1 MVVYFHKDLY
11 VIFIFMQLFL
21 GNLIVYLSA
30 GKVLILKH
38 WIKPWHA
45 QRVLPKTFLE
55 LWFRRRGRLGDGC
68 VSWTEQVLLMYL
80 FFKPL
85 GTLLFLYSNDR
96 LKWCMPIKCL
106 NLPDG
111 KINKVGNSK
120 SQGNDASIMLKQ
132 SPCLTHQ
139 SKVIQQRSPVMVS
152 ITAPQ
157 LYLKINFQHLCFRF
171 SFLLK
176 LTMLSGFSAWAIWGV
191 NMTSEK

>member
-68 VSWTEQVLLMYL
+68 VSWTEQVLLMYP
-80 FFKPL
+80 FYKPL

-96 LKWCMPIKCL
+96 FKWCMPIKCL

-139 SKVIQQRSPVMVS
+139 SKVIQQRFPVMVS
-152 ITAPQ
+152 ITAP
-157 LYLKINFQHLCFRF
+157 
-171 SFLLK
+171 
-176 LTMLSGFSAWAIWGV
+176 
-191 NMTSEK
+191 

>member
-1 MVVYFHKDLY
+1 MHRGFFPRPSLNCDSEEGGGLE
-11 VIFIFMQLFL
+11 M
-21 GNLIVYLSA
+21 GVYL
-30 GKVLILKH
+30 
-38 WIKPWHA
+38 
-45 QRVLPKTFLE
+45 E
-55 LWFRRRGRLGDGC
+55 LSR
-68 VSWTEQVLLMYL
+68 
-80 FFKPL
+80 FFWCTYFISL
-85 GTLLFLYSNDR
+85 WAHYYSYIQTIDSNDA
-96 LKWCMPIKCL
+96 CL
-106 NLPDG
+106 SNLPDE

-157 LYLKINFQHLCFRF
+157 LYLKINFQHLCFQF

>member
-1 MVVYFHKDLY
+1 MH
-11 VIFIFMQLFL
+11 
-21 GNLIVYLSA
+21 
-30 GKVLILKH
+30 
-38 WIKPWHA
+38 
-45 QRVLPKTFLE
+45 
-55 LWFRRRGRLGDGC
+55 RGFFPRPSLNCDSEEGGGLGDGC
-68 VSWTEQVLLMYL
+68 VSWTEQILLMYL

-106 NLPDG
+106 NLPDE

-139 SKVIQQRSPVMVS
+139 SKVIQQRFPVMVS

-157 LYLKINFQHLCFRF
+157 LYLKINFQHLCFHF